1 MTNKYVKE
9 KLVLK
14 HKVKIVL
21 SKFLVTIIIFL
32 IALIC
37 IKKDISL
44 KDIIKENIYEKS
56 IKFSNNQKLY
66 NDFFGEYLSIERSKD
81 KTKAVFNEKINY
93 SKEEKYGNGVKL
105 TVEDN
110 YLVPV
115 LESGVIVYIGQKE
128 QLGNTVIVEQTD
140 GIETIYSNVNYLN
153 YKLYD
158 YVEKG
163 ELIGEVF
170 NKELI
175 LQFQKNGEY
184 LDYKKLI

>member
-1 MTNKYVKE
+1 MNTRYIKE

-14 HKVKIVL
+14 PKIKVAL
-21 SKFLVTIIIFL
+21 SKLLITIIIFL
-32 IALIC
+32 IGLIC

-44 KDIIKENIYEKS
+44 KEFIKENIYEKS

-66 NDFFGEYLSIERSKD
+66 DKYFDSYLSVERKSNN
-81 KTKAVFNEKINY
+81 TQPVFNEKINY
-93 SKEEKYGNGVKL
+93 TASENYQNGVKL

-115 LESGVIVYIGQKE
+115 LESGVIIYVGEKDK
-128 QLGNTVIVEQTD
+128 LGNTIIVEQVD
-140 GIETIYSNVNYLN
+140 GIETIYSNINSSN

-163 ELIGEVF
+163 DLIGEVLSK
-170 NKELI
+170 NLI

-184 LDYKKLI
+184 LDYKTLI

>member
-1 MTNKYVKE
+1 MNTRYVKE
-9 KLVLK
+9 KIVLK
-14 HKVKIVL
+14 RNVKIML
-21 SKFLVTIIIFL
+21 SKFLLSVIVFL

-44 KDIIKENIYEKS
+44 KEFIKENVFEKS
-56 IKFSNNQKLY
+56 IKFSSNQKLY
-66 NDFFGEYLSIERSKD
+66 DKYFESYLSVERKNSD
-81 KTKAVFNEKINY
+81 EKAVFSEKINY
-93 SKEEKYGNGVKL
+93 LSFENYENGVKL

-115 LESGVIVYIGQKE
+115 LESGVIVYIGEKE
-128 QLGNTVIVEQTD
+128 KLGNTVIVEQVD
-140 GIETIYSNVNYLN
+140 GIETIYSNVNSTN

-163 ELIGEVF
+163 DLIGETL
-170 NKELI
+170 NKKLI

-184 LDYKKLI
+184 LDYQTLI

>member
-1 MTNKYVKE
+1 MNSRHIKE

-14 HKVKIVL
+14 TKVKVAL
-21 SKFLVTIIIFL
+21 SKLLLSIIIFL

-44 KDIIKENIYEKS
+44 KELIKENVYEKS

-66 NDFFGEYLSIERSKD
+66 DNLFDSYLSIERKSNN
-81 KTKAVFNEKINY
+81 TEPVFNEKINY
-93 SKEEKYGNGVKL
+93 TELENYENGVKL

-115 LESGVIVYIGQKE
+115 LESGVIIYIGEKDK
-128 QLGNTVIVEQTD
+128 LGNTIIVEQVD
-140 GIETIYSNVNYLN
+140 GIETIYSNINISD

-163 ELIGEVF
+163 DLIG
-170 NKELI
+170 NALSKKLI

-184 LDYKKLI
+184 LDYQKII